1 MNNKISEKD
10 KKDWQRFIS
19 NKEKL
24 NDKDL
29 QLRNNEVNNKVSKTI
44 DLHGF
49 SLNDA
54 NQAVEKFIIEC
65 FEKGI
70 NKVVIITGKGLR
82 SKNNE
87 DPYVSKKLS
96 ILKNS
101 IPEYIK
107 SRANLMGMIKEIKEA
122 NIKDGGQGAFYILLK
137 KFKD

>member
-137 KFKD
+137 KLKD